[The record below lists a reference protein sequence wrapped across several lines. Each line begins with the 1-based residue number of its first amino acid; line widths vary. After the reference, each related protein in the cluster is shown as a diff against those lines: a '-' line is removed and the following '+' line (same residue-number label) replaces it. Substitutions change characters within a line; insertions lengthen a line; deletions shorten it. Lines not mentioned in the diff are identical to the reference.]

1 MSTSQAIVAGIAG
14 IAAEWMENPTSA
26 MNDEA
31 RRRAEDHALAAMVD
45 QYASA
50 LYRVA
55 YSVLR
60 NQADAE
66 DAVQEAF
73 VRVLRHRDSLG
84 EVRDHRVWLIR
95 IVWNIVLDRKRR
107 AKTRPETD
115 DVAELARVL
124 PSTGLSAEERAAAA
138 QHHAHVLGCVDQLPA
153 KEREVLMLS
162 AFEELSSVE
171 IASVLGIS
179 ESSVRSRLFRARNLM
194 AEPARPRE
202 KFGGEEFA
210 MNSNPHEPTAIGSA
224 SSPAEVTLR
233 LIASL
238 PAPEGLAERVQTAV
252 STAKGAA
259 PRRGQVL
266 AWPRTLRPESG
277 WMRSAA
283 AAAIVFVVA
292 GGGWGVYTR
301 VEQNLPA
308 KVIVMPAR
316 MPSAGGFTGAGAIRT
331 PLTLPGPKAPVK
343 VSPTAGPA
351 QPRTS
356 KKPVANQKPASGGA
370 SQPDETAAGAPR

>member
-1 MSTSQAIVAGIAG
+1 MSTSQAIVAG
-14 IAAEWMENPTSA
+14 WMESPTSA
-26 MNDEA
+26 VNDEA

-45 QYASA
+45 QYAGA

-124 PSTGLSAEERAAAA
+124 PATGLSAEERAAAA
-138 QHHAHVLGCVDQLPA
+138 QHHAHVLGCVEQLPV
-153 KEREVLMLS
+153 KEREVLLLS

-171 IASVLGIS
+171 IATVLGIT

-194 AEPARPRE
+194 AELLD
-202 KFGGEEFA
+202 
-210 MNSNPHEPTAIGSA
+210 HE
-224 SSPAEVTLR
+224 
-233 LIASL
+233 
-238 PAPEGLAERVQTAV
+238 
-252 STAKGAA
+252 
-259 PRRGQVL
+259 
-266 AWPRTLRPESG
+266 
-277 WMRSAA
+277 
-283 AAAIVFVVA
+283 
-292 GGGWGVYTR
+292 
-301 VEQNLPA
+301 
-308 KVIVMPAR
+308 
-316 MPSAGGFTGAGAIRT
+316 
-331 PLTLPGPKAPVK
+331 
-343 VSPTAGPA
+343 
-351 QPRTS
+351 RTS
-356 KKPVANQKPASGGA
+356 RERSLQ
-370 SQPDETAAGAPR
+370 